1 MPAFLLVASLA
12 LGIVQE
18 PPSPATLCPA
28 HLFTIERSKNA
39 NVVVYDARLGDS
51 GELDPKNPV
60 VVYWLLK
67 AQDGRREELNRVERQ
82 RAYGFDVDPGEDPGT
97 FAFRL
102 KAGKK
107 RPFIVAMRDGCPVA
121 LGTIGGRPAI
131 LERIFVKE
139 KPGMT
144 LKVESV
150 DIFGRDGADG
160 RPVTETIIPQQ

>member
-12 LGIVQE
+12 LGIAQE
-18 PPSPATLCPA
+18 PPSSATPCPA

-39 NVVVYDARLGDS
+39 NLVVYDAQLTDS

-82 RAYGFDVDPGEDPGT
+82 RAYGFDIDQGKDPGT
-97 FAFRL
+97 SVLTL

-121 LGTIGGRPAI
+121 LDTIGGRPAV

-139 KPGMT
+139 KEGMT
-144 LKVESV
+144 LKVDSV
-150 DIFGRDGADG
+150 DFFGRDRADG
-160 RPVTETIIPQQ
+160 RPVTETIIPK